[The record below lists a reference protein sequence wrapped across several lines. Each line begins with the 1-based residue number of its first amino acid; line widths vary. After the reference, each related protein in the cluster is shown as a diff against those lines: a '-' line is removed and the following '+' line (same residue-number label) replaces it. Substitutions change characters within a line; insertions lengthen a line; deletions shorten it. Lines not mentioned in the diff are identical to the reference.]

1 MKQKIFYAHLAILG
15 ANIIYAVNYGFAKDV
30 MNGGYVPPFAFILF
44 RAVGANILFWITS
57 YFFYEK
63 ISKSDVLKFVLCGL
77 FGVTANQLMFF
88 TGLELTST
96 IHASII
102 MVTSPIIVSILS
114 LMILKEKLQLFKVF
128 GIVIGLIGAVFIIS
142 ENNSVSGNSGLKGD
156 IFIFLNAIS
165 FGLYLIIVKPL
176 MVKYSPIT
184 VVKWVFTFGLMGVL
198 PFGIYEINEVNW
210 EMNNEIILK
219 IGFVIFFTTF
229 LCYLFNIY
237 GVKYVSPT
245 IVSTYIYLQPVLTSF
260 IAVFSGRENLNAT
273 IIMCSALIFLG
284 VYLVSINNIK
294 KIN

>member
-1 MKQKIFYAHLAILG
+1 MKQKKFYAHLAILG

-30 MNGGYVPPFAFILF
+30 MNGGYVPPFSFILF
-44 RAVGANILFWITS
+44 RAIGANLLFWITS
-57 YFFYEK
+57 YFFYERV
-63 ISKSDVLKFVLCGL
+63 SKSDILKFVMCGL

-114 LMILKEKLQLFKVF
+114 LIILKERLQIYKIF
-128 GIVIGLIGAVFIIS
+128 GIIIGLIGAVIIIS
-142 ENNSVSGNSGLKGD
+142 ENNASSANSGLKGD

-176 MVKYSPIT
+176 MIKYRPIT
-184 VVKWVFTFGLMGVL
+184 VVKWVFTFGLLGVL

-210 EMNNEIILK
+210 KMSNDIILK

-260 IAVFSGRENLNAT
+260 IAVLSGRENLNTT

-284 VYLVSINNIK
+284 VYLVSINTIK
-294 KIN
+294 KSN